1 MLIDV
6 TKISKDFGFGEIFGS
21 LSFSV
26 NSGDRIALV
35 GRNGCGK
42 STILKIIMG
51 RETQTSGSVIIA
63 KDLRL
68 AMLDQACADISDDRV
83 VEEILH
89 EPFRKFSS
97 RQKSLDQMQE
107 RMNSLTGVELEKL
120 IEKYSNALEQF
131 VADGGYDIEQNINYI
146 VIDRPFTSLNNFLD
160 KIY

>member
-68 AMLDQACADISDDRV
+68 AMLDQA
-83 VEEILH
+83 
-89 EPFRKFSS
+89 
-97 RQKSLDQMQE
+97 
-107 RMNSLTGVELEKL
+107 
-120 IEKYSNALEQF
+120 SN
-131 VADGGYDIEQNINYI
+131 YC
-146 VIDRPFTSLNNFLD
+146 
-160 KIY
+160 